1 MKVMRPCGVVGGDA
15 GEGWMVGILH
25 LASGPDACQVSRVM
39 NLRDVCLL
47 ENLAVCSWSLQT
59 ESPEDL
65 VSKVRSLGLSKV
77 QLALNEHRGSEGGTV
92 IGKVLADAGIEIV
105 SGMFGTMGEDY
116 SSLESIRQTGGVV
129 PDEAWPANLEIARK
143 SADSAAALGL
153 ALVTFHAGFLPED
166 SSEPD
171 YEKLLVRLRTLG
183 EMFAE
188 VGVELAF
195 ETGQEDA
202 ESLSRFLEDLAVP
215 TVGVNFD
222 PANMILYGKGDP
234 VAGLR
239 ILLPWL
245 KQVHIKDAI
254 ATKVPGT
261 WGAEVVVGTGEGDW
275 SAFFNVLTGAGYSGA
290 LCIEREAG
298 ETRVPDILAAKQHI
312 ESVLKKGQQS

>member
-1 MKVMRPCGVVGGDA
+1 MTLSD
-15 GEGWMVGILH
+15 
-25 LASGPDACQVSRVM
+25 S
-39 NLRDVCLL
+39 CLL
-47 ENLAVCSWSLQT
+47 QNLAVCSWSLQT
-59 ESPEDL
+59 ESPGDL

-77 QLALNEHRGSEGGTV
+77 QLALNEHRGSEGGAV

-116 SSLESIRQTGGVV
+116 SSLESIRRTGGVV
-129 PDEAWPANLEIARK
+129 PDETWAANLALARK
-143 SADSAAALGL
+143 SADSAASLGL
-153 ALVTFHAGFLPED
+153 GLVTFHAGFLPED
-166 SSEPD
+166 SSTPD
-171 YEKLLVRLRTLG
+171 YVKLLGRLRALA
-183 EMFAE
+183 EMFAGE
-188 VGVELAF
+188 GVELAF

-202 ESLSRFLEDLAVP
+202 ESLLRFLEDLAVP
-215 TVGVNFD
+215 TAGVNFD

-239 ILLPWL
+239 TLLPWL

-261 WGAEVVVGTGEGDW
+261 WGSEVVVGTGEVDW
-275 SAFFNVLTGAGYSGA
+275 PAFFTVLSGAGYSGA

-312 ESVLKKGQQS
+312 ESVLKKGHQS